1 MAPPSRVRSGAQRLD
16 LIAASWGG
24 LIGSIGLMVAGG
36 RDWPLRLG
44 VTAAAFLIGGIVA
57 SARVGRGIVRHSM
70 AMVVAAYV
78 IHAAFVALAA
88 IIDRSGGP
96 GAPELVPNGDGGD
109 WIIVLGWSLGF
120 ALAGGGLAKLM
131 TRPRRPVGRFGSR

>member
-1 MAPPSRVRSGAQRLD
+1 
-16 LIAASWGG
+16 
-24 LIGSIGLMVAGG
+24 MVAGG

-44 VTAAAFLIGGIVA
+44 VVAVAFFIGGIVA
-57 SARVGRGIVRHSM
+57 SARVDRGTVRHSL

-78 IHAAFVALAA
+78 IHAAFVALAT
-88 IIDRSGGP
+88 IIDRAGGP
-96 GAPELVPNGDGGD
+96 GAPELVPNADGGE

-120 ALAGGGLAKLM
+120 ALAGGVVARLI